1 MVVAAVAAEA
11 TAQAH
16 WATLVV
22 SQTNSL
28 VVNMV
33 VTTAAAVEVVEMAAT
48 VPARWATSA
57 VLQASSS
64 VVVVV
69 RVLVVVAM
77 VEMEG
82 TSLQA
87 QGSSL
92 GSWLR
97 AS

>member
-22 SQTNSL
+22 SQTNSS

-33 VTTAAAVEVVEMAAT
+33 VTTAAAVEAVEMGAT
-48 VPARWATSA
+48 VPALWATSA
-57 VLQASSS
+57 ALQASSS
-64 VVVVV
+64 VVVV
-69 RVLVVVAM
+69 RVLAVVAM

-82 TSLQA
+82 ISLQA

>member
-1 MVVAAVAAEA
+1 
-11 TAQAH
+11 
-16 WATLVV
+16 LVV
-22 SQTNSL
+22 LQVNSS
-28 VVNMV
+28 VVSMV
-33 VTTAAAVEVVEMAAT
+33 VTTAAAAEVVEAVEVAAT
-48 VPARWATSA
+48 VPARWVTSA
-57 VLQASSS
+57 ASQANSS

-69 RVLVVVAM
+69 RVLAVAM

>member
-1 MVVAAVAAEA
+1 
-11 TAQAH
+11 
-16 WATLVV
+16 
-22 SQTNSL
+22 
-28 VVNMV
+28 MV
-33 VTTAAAVEVVEMAAT
+33 VTTAAAAEVVEAVEVAAT
-48 VPARWATSA
+48 VPARWVTSA
-57 VLQASSS
+57 ASQANSSV

-69 RVLVVVAM
+69 RVLAM

-87 QGSSL
+87 QGNSL